1 MVTEPLDSLSILTA
15 LNDCHGG
22 IHWRYRGLCWG
33 GTLPLPARQTIVQ
46 STLLVEDS
54 VCDLLRYLP
63 SLSRTLLLGDSAPPL
78 QTFVQFAKLPQEH
91 PGNVEFC
98 TLLPG
103 FILFL
108 IFL

>member
-1 MVTEPLDSLSILTA
+1 MTATEVFTGAIEDSA
-15 LNDCHGG
+15 GG
-22 IHWRYRGLCWG
+22 GLCPL
-33 GTLPLPARQTIVQ
+33 LPVRQTIVQ
-46 STLLVEDS
+46 SPPPVEDS

-108 IFL
+108 IFF